1 MKTRTHFAHRL
12 DLLDDDGEL
21 LEHLA
26 GVDDFILADA
36 LYEAALK
43 RWPHATIL
51 LRRGASVIHDSRRTR
66 LVK

>member
-1 MKTRTHFAHRL
+1 MKTRTNFAHRL

-36 LYEAALK
+36 LPRSSAGPMQRSCYAEERASFTTAA
-43 RWPHATIL
+43 A
-51 LRRGASVIHDSRRTR
+51 RGW
-66 LVK
+66 